1 MRSRAKVR
9 GVKAVLSPR
18 ALAIAKIALYLAAFM
33 GVLDNA
39 VVYLALPAIERDLH
53 TGIADQQWIVG
64 IYILM
69 QGSFTLAAGT
79 LGDLYGRK
87 RIFLTGLTLFIL
99 GSIACG
105 FAPSGAFLIAGRFL
119 GGLGSSVLFSLSLA
133 MILAL
138 FHDPKMREAG
148 VRGFG
153 NVAGIGAVA
162 APLVGGLCVSL
173 WGWRSVFFINVPF
186 AIFSI
191 VATMRLIE
199 ESEIDR
205 TRRLD
210 VPGQITNVV
219 GLLAFSFVLTEGNA
233 LGWTSGAILGT
244 ALVGCLAIAG
254 FVRIEQR
261 SADPMLRLKYFANPV
276 FAGSNLMLMLNGM
289 QYYGM
294 FLVASLF
301 LQSVQNQSSFAA
313 GLYLFPAMLSFFLVN
328 QASGKATARL
338 GLARTGIIGMSISC
352 VMVAMYFAVSVAT
365 PPWVIALIL
374 AVWCIGAGLFYTPT
388 ETLGMGS
395 VGDADSGMAAGML
408 GFSLSFGGVLGIGV
422 VGALLAA
429 GMTVYMHGLLAT
441 AGVPAD
447 IQPTLLAAA
456 HHGGIWT
463 AIAALG
469 PTTVPKDVL
478 VHMADVSFATGMR
491 IAIFAVATIS
501 FATLAATYFLFRR
514 GRAFVA
520 LPQAESTEVQT
531 AAS

>member
-1 MRSRAKVR
+1 
-9 GVKAVLSPR
+9 
-18 ALAIAKIALYLAAFM
+18 M

-53 TGIADQQWIVG
+53 TGLADQQWIVG

-87 RIFLTGLTLFIL
+87 RIFLAGLTLFIA
-99 GSIACG
+99 GSIAAG
-105 FAPSGAFLIAGRFL
+105 FAPNSAFLIAGRFL

-138 FHDPKMREAG
+138 FHDPKLREAG

-162 APLVGGLCVSL
+162 APLVGGLCVSFL
-173 WGWRSVFFINVPF
+173 GWRSVFFINVPF

-191 VATMRLIE
+191 VATMLLIE
-199 ESEIDR
+199 ESAVQPGR
-205 TRRLD
+205 KLD
-210 VPGQITNVV
+210 VPGQITNVAA
-219 GLLAFSFVLTEGNA
+219 LLAFSFVLTEGNA
-233 LGWTSGAILGT
+233 LGWTSAPILGA
-244 ALVGCLAIAG
+244 ALAGCLALAG
-254 FVRIEQR
+254 FLRVERR

-276 FAGSNLMLMLNGM
+276 FAGANLMLVLNGM

-301 LQSVQNQSSFAA
+301 LQNVQNQSSLAA

-338 GLARTGIIGMSISC
+338 GLARTGIVGMSLCC
-352 VMVAMYFAVSVAT
+352 VMVATYFAVSLAT
-365 PPWVIALIL
+365 PPWAIAVIL
-374 AVWCIGAGLFYTPT
+374 AGWCIGAGLFYTPT
-388 ETLGMGS
+388 ETLGMS
-395 VGDADSGMAAGML
+395 TVGDADSGMAAGML
-408 GFSLSFGGVLGIGV
+408 GFSLSFGGVLGIGL

-429 GMTVYMHGLLAT
+429 GMTVFMRGSLAV

-447 IQPTLLAAA
+447 VAQTLLVAA

-469 PTTVPKDVL
+469 PTTVPKDVI
-478 VHMADVSFATGMR
+478 VHMADVAFAVGMR
-491 IAIFAVATIS
+491 IAILAVATIS
-501 FATLAATYFLFRR
+501 FLTLGATFVLFRR
-514 GRAFVA
+514 GRAFA
-520 LPQAESTEVQT
+520 PIAKAESVEPQT
-531 AAS
+531 VTT